1 MARVDSL
8 LRIVEQ
14 QRANELRL
22 GVDREPE
29 MYRSGAR
36 QRLSIPATSDEM
48 LRDLL
53 AGLLTPEVDQ
63 ALAQGGRAELFHQA
77 EGMSAYRVVISAR
90 GDGTPRFDA
99 VFLRYVGA
107 AASTVVAQPAPPHA
121 ADVPMAPVAPL
132 PAAPRSA
139 AVQAEIGDMLA
150 HLLQRA
156 VSERASDVHVRDGD
170 TAALRRD
177 GRLIV
182 VPELEVPSVATLLS
196 SVVSPEVLR
205 AVEEGRACDGAIELA
220 DLGRFRFNVYRSS
233 EGLAAA
239 IRVLPRRVP
248 TLSELSMPP
257 ALEELVKLSHGLVLL
272 SGPTGCGKSTTLA
285 ALAELALAKRSALVI
300 TLEDPV
306 EYLLTTRGGRG
317 LVRQRQVGR
326 DVASFAAGLRDA
338 LREDPDVLL
347 IGELRDQETISL
359 ALTAAETGHLVL
371 GSVHGRSSAATVERI
386 VDSCAPERQAHIRTQ
401 LADAL
406 RAVVSQ
412 RLVPR
417 AKGAGRVAAVEI
429 LRVTHNVA
437 SLIREGKTQQIP
449 TAIQSGRG
457 EGMVPLERVLADLVQ
472 AGEITAD
479 AARAAASDPAA
490 LATYLM

>member
-1 MARVDSL
+1 MARIDSL
-8 LRIVEQ
+8 LRIVDQ

-53 AGLLTPEVDQ
+53 AGLLTPETEQ
-63 ALAQGGRAELFHQA
+63 LLARDGRFELLHQA
-77 EGMSAYRVVISAR
+77 GELGAYRVVVSRR
-90 GDGTPRFDA
+90 GDGSTNFDA

-107 AASTVVAQPAPPHA
+107 KVTT
-121 ADVPMAPVAPL
+121 
-132 PAAPRSA
+132 PAAP
-139 AVQAEIGDMLA
+139 AVPPVELVAPPVERPGPPASPATAPTGAIGDLLA

-156 VSERASDVHVRDGD
+156 VSERASDVHLRDGD
-170 TAALRRD
+170 TVALRRD
-177 GRLIV
+177 GRLV
-182 VPELEVPSVATLLS
+182 PLPELDVPSVAELLS
-196 SVVSPEVLR
+196 SVIPAETLR
-205 AVEEGRACDGAIELA
+205 AVEAGRACDGSVELA
-220 DLGRFRFNVYRSS
+220 DLGRFRFNVYRSTQ
-233 EGLAAA
+233 GLAAA

-248 TLSELSMPP
+248 TLAELAVPSS
-257 ALEELVKLSHGLVLL
+257 LEDLVKLSHGLVLL

-285 ALAELALAKRSALVI
+285 AMAELALQKRSALVI

-326 DVASFAAGLRDA
+326 DVPSFAAGLRDA

-386 VDSCAPERQAHIRTQ
+386 VDSCAAERQAHIRTQ
-401 LADAL
+401 LADSL

-417 AKGAGRVAAVEI
+417 AKGPGRVAAVEI

-457 EGMVPLERVLADLVQ
+457 EGMIPLERVLADLVS
-472 AGEITAD
+472 AGEITPD
-479 AARAAASDPAA
+479 AARAAASDVVA
-490 LATYLM
+490 LSTYLS